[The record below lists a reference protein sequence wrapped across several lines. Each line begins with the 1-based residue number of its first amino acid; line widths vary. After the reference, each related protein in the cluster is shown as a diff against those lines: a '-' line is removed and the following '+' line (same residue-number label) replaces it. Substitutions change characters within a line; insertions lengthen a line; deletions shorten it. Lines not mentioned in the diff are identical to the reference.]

1 MWRSDG
7 SRPGTAGLGTIR
19 PVPGIEPVPRSAVS
33 LLLVTDPAIRTP
45 RDDDRVVDLSD
56 DFVVLPEQT
65 SDDTD
70 RGWGERPGGNDDW
83 LLAERP
89 PHWG

>member
-1 MWRSDG
+1 MSTED
-7 SRPGTAGLGTIR
+7 PGTQDA
-19 PVPGIEPVPRSAVS
+19 RS
-33 LLLVTDPAIRTP
+33 
-45 RDDDRVVDLSD
+45 DDDRTVDLGD

-65 SDDTD
+65 ADDTD
-70 RGWGERPGGNDDW
+70 RGWGEFAGGDDDW